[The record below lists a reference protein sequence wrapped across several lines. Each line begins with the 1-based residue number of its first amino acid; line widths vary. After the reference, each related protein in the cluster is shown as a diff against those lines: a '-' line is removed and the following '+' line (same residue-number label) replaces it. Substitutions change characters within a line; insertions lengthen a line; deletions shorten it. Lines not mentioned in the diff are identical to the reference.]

1 MARFDIYRRLARSR
15 WTIPFLIDV
24 QNNRLS
30 SLRTRI
36 VIPLRSI
43 PPHWRVAIK
52 DPPDLFPLLHVE
64 GADYFLTTTELG
76 AIDLAKLGPFVIS
89 GVAYQN
95 AVQASLDRVFGSH

>member
-1 MARFDIYRRLARSR
+1 MARFDIYRSLARSR
-15 WTIPFLIDV
+15 TTIPYLIDV

-36 VIPLRSI
+36 VIPLRTI
-43 PPHWRVAIK
+43 PPLSLFALNA
-52 DPPDLFPLLHVE
+52 PLDLFPRLHVE

-76 AIDLAKLGPFVIS
+76 AIELTKLGPFVIS
-89 GVAYQN
+89 GVTYQN